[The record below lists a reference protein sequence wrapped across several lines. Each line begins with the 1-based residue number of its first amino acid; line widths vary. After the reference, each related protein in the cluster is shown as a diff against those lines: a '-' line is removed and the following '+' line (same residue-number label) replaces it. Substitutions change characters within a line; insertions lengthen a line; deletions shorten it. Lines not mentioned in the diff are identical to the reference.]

1 MGQKVNPKSF
11 RLLSIY
17 KWDSNWFSEKEYS
30 KLLRQDI
37 LIKDYLKIKSID
49 FGIEKINIQRSG
61 NVIDIDIYSS
71 KPGIIIGR
79 GGSGIEN
86 LRKEIVK
93 KFFKEYQNKK
103 NKPTINLNIKE
114 VKDPSLSAELTAQSA
129 VADLEKRIPFRRV
142 MKQMADRVYKSG
154 AKGVKV
160 MIAGRLNGAE
170 IARTEHVTLGNLP
183 LHTLRAD
190 IDYSYRIAY
199 TTYGT
204 LGVKVWVY
212 KGDIFKTKNEKVKSK
227 NGK

>member
-17 KWDSNWFSEKEYS
+17 SWDSNWFSEKEYS

-37 LIKDYLKIKSID
+37 LIKDYLKNKSID
-49 FGIEKINIQRSG
+49 FGIDKIKIQRSG

-79 GGSGIEN
+79 GGSGIES

-103 NKPTINLNIKE
+103 NKPSINLNIKE
-114 VKDPSLSAELTAQSA
+114 VKDSSISAELTAQNA
-129 VADLEKRIPFRRV
+129 VVDLEKRIPFRRV
-142 MKQMADRVYKSG
+142 MKQMADRVYKAG

-170 IARTEHVTLGNLP
+170 IARTEYVILGNLP

-190 IDYSYRIAY
+190 IDYSNRVAY

-204 LGVKVWVY
+204 LGVKVWIY
-212 KGDIFKTKNEKVKSK
+212 KGDIFKKKK
-227 NGK
+227 

>member
-1 MGQKVNPKSF
+1 MGQKINPKAF

-17 KWDSNWFSEKEYS
+17 TWNSSWFSEKEYG

-37 LIKDYLKIKSID
+37 LIQDYLKQKSID
-49 FGIEKINIQRSG
+49 FGIDKINIKRSG
-61 NVIDIDIYSS
+61 NIIDIDIYSS

-79 GGSGIEN
+79 GGSGIEV
-86 LRKEIVK
+86 LRKDIVK

-114 VKDPSLSAELTAQSA
+114 VKNPSTSAELTAQNA
-129 VADLEKRIPFRRV
+129 VVDLEKRIPFRRV
-142 MKQMADRVYKSG
+142 MKQMADRVHRAG

-170 IARTEHVTLGNLP
+170 IARTEHITLGKLP

-212 KGDIFKTKNEKVKSK
+212 KGDIFKKKIKNK
-227 NGK
+227 N

>member
-17 KWDSNWFSEKEYS
+17 SWDSNWFSEKEYS

-37 LIKDYLKIKSID
+37 LIKDYLKEKSID
-49 FGIEKINIQRSG
+49 FGIDKINIQRSG
-61 NVIDIDIYSS
+61 NTVDINIYSS

-79 GGSGIEN
+79 GGAGIEN
-86 LRKEIVK
+86 LRKNIVK

-103 NKPTINLNIKE
+103 NKPAINLNIKE
-114 VKDPSLSAELTAQSA
+114 VKDSRISAELTAQAA
-129 VADLEKRIPFRRV
+129 VSDLEKRMPFRRV

-170 IARTEHVTLGNLP
+170 IARTEYITLGNLP

-212 KGDIFKTKNEKVKSK
+212 KGDIFKTKK
-227 NGK
+227 

>member
-17 KWDSNWFSEKEYS
+17 SWDSNWFSEKEYS

-37 LIKDYLKIKSID
+37 LIKDYLKIKSIN
-49 FGIEKINIQRSG
+49 FGIDRINIQRSG
-61 NVIDIDIYSS
+61 NIIDINIYSS

-79 GGSGIEN
+79 GGAGIEN

-114 VKDPSLSAELTAQSA
+114 VKDSRISAELTAQSA
-129 VADLEKRIPFRRV
+129 VADLEKRMPFRRV

-190 IDYSYRIAY
+190 IDYSHRVAY

-212 KGDIFKTKNEKVKSK
+212 KGDIFKKKK
-227 NGK
+227 

>member
-1 MGQKVNPKSF
+1 MGQKINPKAF

-17 KWDSNWFSEKEYS
+17 TWNSKWFSEKEYS
-30 KLLRQDI
+30 KLLKQDI
-37 LIKDYLKIKSID
+37 LIQDYLKKKSID
-49 FGIEKINIQRSG
+49 FGIEKINIGRSG
-61 NVIDIDIYSS
+61 NIIDIDIYSS

-79 GGSGIEN
+79 GGSGIEA
-86 LRKEIVK
+86 LRKDIVK
-93 KFFKEYQNKK
+93 NFFKEYQNKK

-114 VKDPSLSAELTAQSA
+114 VKDPSTSAELTAQNA
-129 VADLEKRIPFRRV
+129 VVDLEKRIPFRRV
-142 MKQMADRVYKSG
+142 MKQMADRVQRAG

-160 MIAGRLNGAE
+160 MIKGRLNGAE
-170 IARTEHVTLGNLP
+170 IARTEHITLGKLP

-212 KGDIFKTKNEKVKSK
+212 KGDIFKKKIKN
-227 NGK
+227 